1 MSSLKANL
9 VEIFQLGSE
18 IAGVLDLPVKFWPQP
33 GQYLSCKRVDREST
47 GLAPHL
53 FRVIGNP
60 DVLNLAPIP
69 EGWSPGDRLVCTPP
83 QGHGFALPRSAQRVG
98 LVPFNVSPARLLS
111 LAGTALSQRAAVSL
125 FYDAAPLIDWLE
137 RVPSQVEVLPL
148 DSLREN
154 PDWPDYLSVDL
165 QWPAIPE
172 LMDRINTRD
181 LHCSGQVLVRTD
193 LPCRG
198 LGDCGVCAV
207 HTRRGWRY
215 ACVDG
220 PVFPMAEV
228 LHVAG

>member
-1 MSSLKANL
+1 MTSLQATL

-18 IAGVLDLPVKFWPQP
+18 IAGAIDLPGNYWPQP
-33 GQYLSCKRVDREST
+33 GQYLPCQRVGNGSD
-47 GLAPHL
+47 GLPTHL
-53 FRVIGNP
+53 FRVVGEP
-60 DVLNLAPIP
+60 GALNLAPIP
-69 EGWSPGDRLVCTPP
+69 EAWSPGDRLVCAPP
-83 QGHGFALPRSAQRVG
+83 QGHGFALPRPAQRVG
-98 LVPFNVSPARLLS
+98 LIPFYVSPARLLS

-125 FYDAAPLIDWLE
+125 FYDAVPPVDWLE

-148 DSLREN
+148 ASLQEN
-154 PDWPDYLSVDL
+154 PDWPDYLAIDL
-165 QWPAIPE
+165 ERPAIPE
-172 LMDRINTRD
+172 FVDRVDLQD

-207 HTRRGWRY
+207 HTRRGWRF